1 MYWFCFALHW
11 CKWASRWDS
20 WENFMER
27 LKKSTL
33 WSGITAIVSTDP
45 HKRGWVLK
53 QQLHS
58 CRALKKCMWFAV
70 VTVWHCL
77 MSVWAAMQ
85 QICHSARLRM
95 EQALQSCQSQP
106 RPGDFRFLKLWI
118 ALPNHE
124 TPLCRFH
131 LYLMRRCENS
141 WLCLR
146 LTRCRA

>member
-1 MYWFCFALHW
+1 MHWFCFALHW
-11 CKWASRWDS
+11 CKWASQWDS
-20 WENFMER
+20 WQNFMER

-33 WSGITAIVSTDP
+33 IRNHSHCIHQSSQERVGFKAAITFMWAF
-45 HKRGWVLK
+45 
-53 QQLHS
+53 
-58 CRALKKCMWFAV
+58 KKYMWFAV
-70 VTVWHCL
+70 VTLWHCL

-106 RPGDFRFLKLWI
+106 RPGDFPFLKLWI
-118 ALPNHE
+118 VLPNDK
-124 TPLCRFH
+124 TPLCRFY

-141 WLCLR
+141 WLCLG